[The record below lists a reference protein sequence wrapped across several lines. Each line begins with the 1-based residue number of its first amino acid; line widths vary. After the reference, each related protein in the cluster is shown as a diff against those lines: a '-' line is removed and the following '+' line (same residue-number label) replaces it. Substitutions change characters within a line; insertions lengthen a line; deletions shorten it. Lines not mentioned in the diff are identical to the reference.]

1 MEKRRLAAS
10 SWSWHEPY
18 YAGRWS
24 LLDLPRSA
32 REAGVGYIEC
42 NDFMLPPPRL
52 SRVRQPLL
60 RLLPG
65 APPELWRYSRAT
77 LERLAE
83 SAGAEGVDIL
93 TWTINSDFTVPLW
106 QWPAQKLYLRRGLA
120 AARRL
125 QVRLLRVNLGQRE
138 DADDGLVAQ
147 RLADFVME
155 SQGRYAGLIITVENH
170 WGISTDIDRHLNI
183 VREAA
188 ARLPAAF
195 GACFGCCFDP
205 DNMPGEDMAE
215 ADRERWWRELASGAN
230 HYHFK
235 TTAFDDE
242 GNDAALPHARLLAL
256 LREVGYQGDVAIEY
270 QGEGD
275 AVEAVRLS
283 RELFE
288 RLAVKT

>member
-83 SAGAEGVDIL
+83 NAAAEGVDIL

-138 DADDGLVAQ
+138 DVDDGLVAK

-155 SQGRYAGLIITVENH
+155 SQRHYAGLIITVENH
-170 WGISTDIDRHLNI
+170 WGISRDIDRHLDI
-183 VREAA
+183 VRDAA

-205 DNMPGEDMAE
+205 DNMPAEDVPEQERA
-215 ADRERWWRELASGAN
+215 RWWRELASEAN

-242 GNDAALPHARLLAL
+242 GNDTALPHARLLAL
-256 LREVGYQGDVAIEY
+256 LREAGYEGDVAIEY
-270 QGEGD
+270 QGQGD
-275 AVEAVRLS
+275 AVEAVRRS
-283 RELFE
+283 KALFE
-288 RLAVKT
+288 RLAVKA